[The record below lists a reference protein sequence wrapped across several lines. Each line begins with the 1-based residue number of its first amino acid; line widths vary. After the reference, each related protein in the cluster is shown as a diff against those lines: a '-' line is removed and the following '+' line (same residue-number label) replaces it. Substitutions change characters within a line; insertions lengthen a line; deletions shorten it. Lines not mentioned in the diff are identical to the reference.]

1 MKPLSQNEPWLTWID
16 NLGLLAAKALPF
28 LIDVSP
34 SCKLCVVFT
43 LMETS
48 SPG

>member
-28 LIDVSP
+28 LID
-34 SCKLCVVFT
+34 KLVLPVNCV
-43 LMETS
+43 
-48 SPG
+48 